1 MIVVGVVLLVLGLIA
16 AIGVFGG
23 GTAYFTLAVGSITW
37 ATNSAQV
44 FLTGA
49 AVMLVMAAG
58 AQVTWIGWKRQHR
71 QKKDVRTLRRS
82 AEAAAVGS
90 AEATGS
96 GQETPAVEAAGD
108 EPGDDATKPADGSTA
123 EASPAGASPAGAS
136 PAGTNPADPSHE
148 PAHRP
153 DPGDEIRTRPLDREH
168 RGDTER

>member
-23 GTAYFTLAVGSITW
+23 GTAFFTLAVGSITW

-82 AEAAAVGS
+82 AEAAGVG
-90 AEATGS
+90 AAPAAGS
-96 GQETPAVEAAGD
+96 GQETPAVEAAGS
-108 EPGDDATKPADGSTA
+108 EPGDDTTKPADGDSA
-123 EASPAGASPAGAS
+123 EASPAGASAA
-136 PAGTNPADPSHE
+136 E